1 MKPGRRVVVAE
12 FGEDP
17 VEALNDSSI
26 RAPRL
31 DQIMKWVEEGR
42 LHPYI
47 SHVFPLADF
56 KEAMR
61 AQWRGDVVGGCVLHP

>member
-1 MKPGRRVVVAE
+1 MMKGLDVLGCPTVLST
-12 FGEDP
+12 
-17 VEALNDSSI
+17 LNDPSI

-31 DQIMKWVEEGR
+31 DRIMKWVEEGR

-47 SHVFPLADF
+47 SHVFPLDDF

-61 AQWRGDVVGGCVLHP
+61 TKWRGDVVGGCVLHP